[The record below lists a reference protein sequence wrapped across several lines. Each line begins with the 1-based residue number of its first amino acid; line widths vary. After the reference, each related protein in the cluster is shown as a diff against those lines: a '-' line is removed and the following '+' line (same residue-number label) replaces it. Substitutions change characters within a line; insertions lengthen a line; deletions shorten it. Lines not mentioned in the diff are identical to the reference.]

1 MIRIANTT
9 TRPRAAR
16 HGGRAIARHCR
27 TRARI
32 VTAGLAAVLRAA
44 GIATHAAMSAAMRTV
59 MLAAML
65 SAALAWPAGAQAAEV
80 PPRDAGQAHPDAL
93 QREFGAAFLDAY
105 WKLHPDAA
113 IASGYYAVAA
123 LLAVP
128 DADARAALLRFLRDA
143 RTRLQAI
150 PAASLDGAG
159 RTDRAVLDNQ
169 LASEIWTLTEKRD
182 WEWDPSQYN
191 VADAFALLLGTEYAP
206 LDQRLRAVLQR
217 LARVPDYY
225 AAARRNLRNPTREH
239 TRLAIEQNSGAL
251 EVFGAGLQEQIAH
264 STLGSSER
272 TLFARRVAAA
282 RSAIQGY
289 IDTLKALEREPAGAA
304 RSFRLGKDLYEQ
316 QFAFDIASGGTAEA
330 LYQRALRE
338 KESLL
343 ARMDLLSDQLWPKVF
358 PDTARPADRLEK
370 IGGLI
375 AKLSEQHVAPQDY
388 YAEIQRQI
396 PKFTQWIS
404 DHDLLTLDPTRP
416 LQVRITPPYKQ
427 GIATASID
435 APGPYDATART
446 YFNVDPIEKR
456 GPERAESFLREYNR
470 WILPVLIIHEA
481 LPGHYVQLLYANK
494 SPSLIK
500 SLFGNGAM
508 IEGWAVYGE
517 RMMME
522 SGFGDD
528 TAEQWLMYYKFNLRA
543 VCNTILDYGVHV
555 MGMSEDQA
563 RELLVHE
570 AFQTPEQARE
580 KWHRVTVTSV
590 QLTSYFAGYSAIYD
604 LRERLKQ
611 QYGTRFSLKRFHER
625 FLAYGSAPVKVIEEM
640 LAEDGL

>member
-1 MIRIANTT
+1 M
-9 TRPRAAR
+9 
-16 HGGRAIARHCR
+16 
-27 TRARI
+27 
-32 VTAGLAAVLRAA
+32 
-44 GIATHAAMSAAMRTV
+44 HAAMSAAM
-59 MLAAML
+59 LAAIL
-65 SAALAWPAGAQAAEV
+65 AAALAAPAEAQAAEE
-80 PPRDAGQAHPDAL
+80 PPRDAGHAHPDML

-143 RTRLQAI
+143 RARLQAI

-206 LDQRLRAVLQR
+206 LDQRLRTVLQR

-239 TRLAIEQNSGAL
+239 TRLAIEQNGGAL
-251 EVFGAGLQEQIAH
+251 EVFGAALQEQIAH
-264 STLGSSER
+264 STLGSDER
-272 TLFARRVAAA
+272 ALFVRRMVAA

-289 IDTLKALEREPAGAA
+289 IDALKALEREPAGAA

-343 ARMDLLSDQLWPKVF
+343 VRMGLLSDQLWPKVF

-370 IGGLI
+370 IGTLI

-396 PKFTQWIS
+396 PTFTQWIS
-404 DHDLLTLDPTRP
+404 NHDLLTLDPTRP
-416 LQVRITPPYKQ
+416 LQVRITPAYKQ
-427 GIATASID
+427 GIAAASID